1 MVVTFI
7 ATQAMTNGKHKLVG
21 KRLDFYGGRKLAIA
35 TKSEKTLPLSNMS
48 NYSEITYIILF
59 ADNLAYS
66 CSGENGQ

>member
-1 MVVTFI
+1 MVVD
-7 ATQAMTNGKHKLVG
+7 